1 MAGVGGTGLAWS
13 LVVEHLPSICRAP
26 VLRKIRETA
35 RLLCQPVEGS
45 RAAKS
50 QASCRALTPIQA
62 LCLIGCL
69 RKLQREYY
77 KTLNVEFLKVFK
89 VM

>member
-1 MAGVGGTGLAWS
+1 MAGVCGTGLARS
-13 LVVEHLPSICRAP
+13 LVVEHWPSICRAP
-26 VLRKIRETA
+26 ALWKIRETA

-50 QASCRALTPIQA
+50 QALCQVLTPVQA